1 MGSFWDWYRRSQ
13 EQAQLENIP
22 LVELDWLIFALTHL
36 DKLAL
41 RLKQGSLDDDR
52 IKHLDRLWQ
61 ERVIKRTPVQYLA
74 GWLTWRDLELNV
86 TPAVLIPRPETE
98 LIIDLAKD
106 LAKNLIASS
115 SFSGNQV
122 WVDLGTGSG
131 AIALALAQ
139 TFSDGAIYAV
149 DCSGE
154 ALAIA
159 KANAVRNNLSNRIK
173 FYHGNWFEPLEFLKS
188 SITGMV
194 SNPPYIPTAEMSHLQ
209 IEVTQHEPHLALDGG
224 VDGLDALRHLVDV
237 APEYLVPGGCWIV
250 EVMAGQT
257 DVVRSLLV
265 DNGNYSKIQT
275 HRDQANIERFV
286 SALKI
291 PANMAIPTSRI
302 SNL

>member
-1 MGSFWDWYRRSQ
+1 MEGFWDWYKRSQ
-13 EQAQLENIP
+13 RQAQLENIP
-22 LVELDWLIFALTHL
+22 LVELDWLISGLTHL

-41 RLKQGSLDDDR
+41 RLERGSLDGDQ
-52 IKHLDRLWQ
+52 IKQLEHLWQ
-61 ERVIKRTPVQYLA
+61 ERIIKRTPVQYLV
-74 GWLTWRDLELNV
+74 GCLTWRDLELNV

-106 LAKNLIASS
+106 LAGSS
-115 SFSGNQV
+115 SFSTNQV

-131 AIALALAQ
+131 AIALGLAQ
-139 TFSDGAIYAV
+139 TFSDSAIYAV

-159 KANAVRNNLSNRIK
+159 KANAIRNNLSARIK
-173 FYHGNWFEPLEFLKS
+173 FHHGKWFEPLESLKS
-188 SITGMV
+188 SITGLV

-237 APEYLVPGGCWIV
+237 APEYLIPGGCWIV

-257 DVVRSLLV
+257 EAVRSLLAA
-265 DNGNYSKIQT
+265 NGNYTKIQT

-286 SALKI
+286 SAMTVQQTESSKQDE
-291 PANMAIPTSRI
+291 
-302 SNL
+302 